1 MAGRRFLVSCTHCKR
16 TVVIVSRVTGAELD
30 RLQAHLLACRPSE
43 VIGPYPGVE
52 ATLRHFRV
60 ASTDPDDQPPP
71 AA

>member
-1 MAGRRFLVSCTHCKR
+1 MAGRRFVVTCTHCKR

-30 RLQAHLLACRPSE
+30 RLQAHLLACCPS
-43 VIGPYPGVE
+43 GPYPGVE

-60 ASTDPDDQPPP
+60 TSTDPDKSPP

>member
-1 MAGRRFLVSCTHCKR
+1 MVSCTHCKR
-16 TVVIVSRVTGAELD
+16 TVVIVSRVTGAELYQL
-30 RLQAHLLACRPSE
+30 RAHLLDCFPSE

-60 ASTDPDDQPPP
+60 TSTDPDEPPP